1 LRNGGTRQAIRVG
14 VLTPH
19 TAVGPEEELP
29 AMAPRRIVTCV
40 VRVPADDV
48 RADPATLPG
57 LRELATSPV
66 LDQAAAIFARG
77 SLDVLGYAST
87 SSAYAIG
94 FDAERELVSRLSRRL
109 GIPVAA
115 TSASAVLALRVLG
128 VERVALVHPPWFDAE
143 LNELGTAYFESQ
155 ALEVVSSA
163 SASLSRDPSRVEAT
177 DVYEWTAL
185 HVSAEAEGVF
195 IGGNGFR
202 AAGAIAALEAR
213 VGRPVLTSNQ
223 VLLWRLLAQ
232 VGAIGAIDGYGR
244 LFSHTAQ
251 PAGR

>member
-1 LRNGGTRQAIRVG
+1 VA
-14 VLTPH
+14 
-19 TAVGPEEELP
+19 
-29 AMAPRRIVTCV
+29 
-40 VRVPADDV
+40 ADEV
-48 RADPATLPG
+48 RADATTLPG

-66 LDQAAAIFARG
+66 LDRAAATFARS

-94 FDAERELVSRLSRRL
+94 FDSENELVSRLSRRL

-115 TSASAVLALRVLG
+115 TCASAVLALRLLG

-163 SASLSRDPSRVEAT
+163 SASLPRDPSRVEAT
-177 DVYEWTAL
+177 AVYEWTAL
-185 HVSAEAEGVF
+185 NVSAEVEGVF

-213 VGRPVLTSNQ
+213 IGRPVMTSNQ
-223 VLLWRLLAQ
+223 VLLWNLLAQ
-232 VGAIGAIDGYGR
+232 IGATGAIDGYGG

>member
-1 LRNGGTRQAIRVG
+1 VRNGETRRAIRVG

-29 AMAPRRIVTCV
+29 AMAPSRIVTCV

-48 RADPATLPG
+48 RADPTTLSG
-57 LRELATSPV
+57 LRALATSPA
-66 LDQAAAIFARG
+66 LDQAAATFG
-77 SLDVLGYAST
+77 QSSLDVLGYAST

-94 FDAERELVSRLSRRL
+94 FDTEEELASTLSRRL

-115 TSASAVLALRVLG
+115 TCASAVLALRVLG

-155 ALEVVSSA
+155 GLDVVSST
-163 SASLSRDPSRVEAT
+163 SASLSRDPGRIEAT
-177 DVYEWTAL
+177 AVYEWTAL
-185 HVSAEAEGVF
+185 HLSAEAEGVF

-213 VGRPVLTSNQ
+213 IGRPVLTSNQ
-223 VLLWRLLAQ
+223 VLLWNLLAQ
-232 VGAIGAIDGYGR
+232 IGATDAIDGYGR